1 VRVIQSPRMDD
12 LRGKTF
18 VVTGAASGLG
28 RASALR
34 LSQAGARLVLADIR
48 AEMLP
53 EDGEDVQTMRADVRQ
68 PEDCA
73 ALARC
78 AIEHF
83 GQLNGAVCSAG
94 IDHAAP
100 PLELTLDQWR
110 AVLDVN
116 LTGTFLTVQAIARA
130 MVEGGNQGA
139 LVTFASGIAVRG
151 RASGAHYAASKAG
164 LIAMSKSFA
173 LDLARHGIRVNAVA
187 PGITDTPMVA
197 QSLSPEEVAAR
208 AEQIPL
214 GRIGQPDD
222 IADVV
227 TFLLSDASHWLTGQ
241 TVHANGGALMP

>member
-1 VRVIQSPRMDD
+1 MHDVRGR
-12 LRGKTF
+12 TF

-34 LSQAGARLVLADIR
+34 LAEAGARLVLADLD
-48 AEMLP
+48 AERLP
-53 EDGEDVQTMRADVRQ
+53 DPGGELATVRADVRR

-78 AIEHF
+78 ALEQF
-83 GQLNGAVCSAG
+83 GQLNGAVCAAG

-100 PLELTLDQWR
+100 PLELSLEHWQN
-110 AVLDVN
+110 VLDVN
-116 LTGTFLTVQAIARA
+116 LTGTFLTVQAVARA
-130 MVEGGNQGA
+130 MVESGSQGA

-164 LIAMSKSFA
+164 VIAMSKSMA

-197 QSLSPEEVAAR
+197 QSLTPQEVAAR
-208 AEQIPL
+208 ARQIPL

-222 IADVV
+222 IAEVV
-227 TFLLSDASHWLTGQ
+227 AFLLSDASRWLTGQ